1 MEVGCFDP
9 FQQLD
14 HIFYCFHPF
23 HLCGCACKWG
33 KKNPQLMTIL
43 IGKMMAKAHK
53 KGRGCHHERL
63 ILPDLPVRKMRSKGV
78 KLWKEKP
85 MKSRIWTTLIC
96 GFLCITLVYFG
107 VGSRTILTQK
117 IYSCTFAKLRCLI
130 ETPWYIQG
138 CLCNINTIKLQISNI
153 REAIYYTPPNIG
165 RDQGSKPI
173 VWLEKLAIQLP
184 DITRPLVPCYP
195 GQEISTVRWQP
206 FCRGHRSCLA
216 A

>member
-1 MEVGCFDP
+1 
-9 FQQLD
+9 
-14 HIFYCFHPF
+14 
-23 HLCGCACKWG
+23 
-33 KKNPQLMTIL
+33 MTIL

-53 KGRGCHHERL
+53 KRPG
-63 ILPDLPVRKMRSKGV
+63 LPPWAADTSRPASAMRSKGV

-85 MKSRIWTTLIC
+85 MKSRIWTTLIR
-96 GFLCITLVYFG
+96 GFLCITLVYFWG
-107 VGSRTILTQK
+107 WFTYHFDPENIH
-117 IYSCTFAKLRCLI
+117 TFAKLRCLI

-206 FCRGHRSCLA
+206 LCRGHRSCLA